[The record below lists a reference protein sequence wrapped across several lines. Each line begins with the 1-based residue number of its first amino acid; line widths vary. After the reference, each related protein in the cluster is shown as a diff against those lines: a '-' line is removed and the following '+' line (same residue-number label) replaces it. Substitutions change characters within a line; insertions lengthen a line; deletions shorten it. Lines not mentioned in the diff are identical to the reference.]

1 MFRKFLASTKV
12 REDLKSSYSEMTAAA
27 DRLKRACSG
36 APCSNF
42 SQVSDMR
49 HVRNPR

>member
-1 MFRKFLASTKV
+1 MFKKFLASTKV
-12 REDLKSSYSEMTAAA
+12 REDLKSSYLDMTEAAE
-27 DRLKRACSG
+27 RLKRACSG

-42 SQVSDMR
+42 SQVADMR